1 MQHKFAKNR
10 ALEQKLIGPME
21 ESHTK
26 EQPPQ
31 AVLWEV
37 LWARR
42 SKITAKWARTRAWAG
57 LWFFWE
63 EEEVCGCRNKWR
75 GATVGPRGRG
85 VRPVGVG
92 VPWTLVA
99 RCFLPLLCSQCQI
112 FSNIPEKFIFHFQG
126 IWRTFIF
133 GVFLYCTYN
142 SDNRQKML
150 FLLYLI

>member
-1 MQHKFAKNR
+1 MNK
-10 ALEQKLIGPME
+10 ALEQKLIGPLE

-26 EQPPQ
+26 EQSPK

-42 SKITAKWARTRAWAG
+42 SKIAAKWARTRAWAG
-57 LWFFWE
+57 WWFFWE

-85 VRPVGVG
+85 RAQGGGRALDPCGQV
-92 VPWTLVA
+92 LA
-99 RCFLPLLCSQCQI
+99 PLLCSQCQI
-112 FSNIPEKFIFHFQG
+112 FSNIPEKIIFHFQG

-133 GVFLYCTYN
+133 GVFLYCTDN
-142 SDNRQKML
+142 SENRQKNTIFTL
-150 FLLYLI
+150 FKLNNRK